1 MIAQTSTDPPIQ
13 TRGLTKTYRTAGAR
27 DLKIAVNQLN
37 LTVQPGEVFG
47 FLGPNGAGKTS
58 TIKMLLSFL
67 PPTSGEAFLFGLPA
81 DLPEARQS
89 IGYVPEHPYFPK
101 FLTSR
106 ELVREQAILAGLGY
120 GAAKHRADEC
130 LEIVGMQASSRTPLS
145 KLSKGMTQRIGL
157 ACALVGDPKL
167 LILDEPASGLDPVGR
182 KELREMI
189 SRFRSEG
196 KTVFV
201 SSHLLTE
208 MEPICD
214 QVGVL
219 SAGQL
224 VACAPPSEIVRMR
237 DELAVEF
244 DCCAPTQGDG
254 ASAQNMSLQTQT
266 ELVPTNQ
273 LYAFIDSLRSR
284 RAVLRT
290 VKPQRE
296 TLEDAFL
303 RLVGEGARS

>member
-1 MIAQTSTDPPIQ
+1 MIAHTSAAPPIQ
-13 TRGLTKTYRTAGAR
+13 TRGLTKTYRIAGAR
-27 DLKIAVNQLN
+27 DIRVAVSHLS

-67 PPTSGEAFLFGLPA
+67 QPTSGEAFLFGLPA

-120 GAAKHRADEC
+120 GAAKRRADEC
-130 LEIVGMQASSRTPLS
+130 LDTVGMLASSRTPLS

-167 LILDEPASGLDPVGR
+167 LILDEPSSGLDPVGR
-182 KELREMI
+182 KELREMLG
-189 SRFRSEG
+189 RFRGEG

-219 SAGQL
+219 AGGVL
-224 VACAPPSEIVRMR
+224 VACAPPREIVRMR

-244 DCCAPTQGDG
+244 DCPSHQEDSSLTRDPAP
-254 ASAQNMSLQTQT
+254 QTQT
-266 ELVPTNQ
+266 ALVPTNQ

-284 RAVLRT
+284 HAVLRT

-303 RLVGEGARS
+303 RLVGEGASS